1 MQWRVISKNWIPTPT
16 ILFYFYCLMM
26 IFKDILFSFAKDKIP
41 SFTFLFCVIMISCN
55 NGPCI
60 TFDYVFPN
68 RHSLSY
74 LLLLEK
80 WFFGHIFNKND
91 APWGIF
97 LKTHKCFD
105 FEPPSQDR
113 ESRMLDRA
121 TPTGLNLFGSHMIWY
136 SLQINVRNLLI
147 HRLISVEPTRS
158 RLLPLATNPIRLFKF
173 YLGVAISIY
182 EKDYSA

>member
-1 MQWRVISKNWIPTPT
+1 M
-16 ILFYFYCLMM
+16 YFRLYW
-26 IFKDILFSFAKDKIP
+26 
-41 SFTFLFCVIMISCN
+41 T
-55 NGPCI
+55 
-60 TFDYVFPN
+60 
-68 RHSLSY
+68 LSY
-74 LLLLEK
+74 FLQRMVSEQVLSINFFNWSWQEVSLREWEDESPPSWCFINWNLSFKTVKSEK
-80 WFFGHIFNKND
+80 AYWIDGDAELMQIHKKSENG

-173 YLGVAISIY
+173 YLAVAISIY